1 MRRRRSWLERAQMY
15 LAWCGILVAAIL
27 VLSLTTLLGGCAVL
41 EGECSRTATVT
52 CEESGRAVI
61 IAPVP

>member
-1 MRRRRSWLERAQMY
+1 MY